1 MGLTKNRSVLFRVQ
15 ACKIV
20 LKLAGS
26 TEGVKGYNELC
37 QAIVVVMSCGVDYA
51 GEIGDLHG
59 RVLVS
64 GRGEGK

>member
-1 MGLTKNRSVLFRVQ
+1 M
-15 ACKIV
+15 

-64 GRGEGK
+64 GRGRGGN

>member
-1 MGLTKNRSVLFRVQ
+1 M
-15 ACKIV
+15 

-26 TEGVKGYNELC
+26 TEGVKGYNVLC
-37 QAIVVVMSCGVDYA
+37 RAIVVVMSCGVDFA

-64 GRGEGK
+64 GMGRG